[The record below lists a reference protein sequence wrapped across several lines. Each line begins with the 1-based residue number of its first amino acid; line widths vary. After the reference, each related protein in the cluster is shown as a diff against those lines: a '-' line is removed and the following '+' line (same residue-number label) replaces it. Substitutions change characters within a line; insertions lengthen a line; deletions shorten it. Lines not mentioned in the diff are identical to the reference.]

1 MKKIV
6 MALALSTAASI
17 PAIAQSNLQLYGRLD
32 VVVDSVR
39 FKGTPN
45 SASVVDLSTD
55 TSYWGVRGIEDLGAG
70 LKAFFKLESGF
81 SVDTGAQGSAT
92 QFFNRE
98 AYVGMGGNFGS
109 IQLGS
114 QYTPAL
120 WITAKV
126 DPFQRSANGA
136 ILNLMQQNGGNRQRG
151 YLLLQNNALQ
161 YVSPNINGFAARA
174 MSGLSERTAEPR
186 DVGEFRSASVEY
198 SQGAFYGAFSVEDLK
213 IASTPLGA
221 AWSNKTYT
229 LGATYD
235 LRTVKLYG
243 YLLKNTLTN
252 SRDADAYMVGLT
264 YPLGA
269 GTVRASYSTRKI
281 DATAGSKAS
290 VMALGY
296 TYDLSKRT
304 TLYTSYALLDNGAA
318 SNMGLWPSSKTHGLP
333 ANGQEVR
340 SIEAGIRHFF

>member
-1 MKKIV
+1 MKKTIMV
-6 MALALSTAASI
+6 LAFLSAASTA
-17 PAIAQSNLQLYGRLD
+17 AIAQSNLQLYGRLD

-45 SASVVDLSTD
+45 SVSVTDLSTD
-55 TSYWGVRGIEDLGAG
+55 TSYWGVRGREDLGAG

-109 IQLGS
+109 VQLGS

-120 WITAKV
+120 WITTKV

-136 ILNLMQQNGGNRQRG
+136 IFNLMQQNGGNRQRG

-161 YVSPNINGFAARA
+161 YVSPDVKGFSARA
-174 MSGLSERTAEPR
+174 MLGLSEQTAAPR
-186 DVGEFRSASVEY
+186 DVGEFRSASIEY
-198 SQGAFYGAFSVEDLK
+198 SQGAFYGGFSIEDLK
-213 IASTPLGA
+213 IASTPAGA
-221 AWSNKTYT
+221 AWSNKTVT

-252 SRDADAYMVGLT
+252 SRDAEGYMLGLT
-264 YPLGA
+264 YPVGA
-269 GTVRASYSTRKI
+269 GTVRASYSAREVDGI
-281 DATAGSKAS
+281 AGSKAS

-333 ANGQEVR
+333 ATGQDVR